1 MWAGGPGGGIESS
14 PWWFSR
20 CRKEGIQAEEMR
32 CVCRELGVPGG
43 RGSECSS
50 EKLSGEEL
58 EDLGVS
64 WGVCEGF

>member
-1 MWAGGPGGGIESS
+1 MGWGAWRRHRIQPMVV
-14 PWWFSR
+14 FQM
-20 CRKEGIQAEEMR
+20 RKGEGIQAEGMR